1 MKMLSWISTLIF
13 VISLIMYVLYLSDFD
28 GWENMMY
35 TFWILGSFIGLIL
48 AAFGRNGVFK
58 FIGLVGNFIILV
70 IVFAIP
76 YLVDKFF

>member
-1 MKMLSWISTLIF
+1 
-13 VISLIMYVLYLSDFD
+13 
-28 GWENMMY
+28 
-35 TFWILGSFIGLIL
+35 LIL